1 MLRDESVSCMDGFV
15 IQLYVMDML
24 TKVGTGGPLARPCG
38 GTAVGNRLAPALR
51 QGKQL
56 TVQL

>member
-38 GTAVGNRLAPALR
+38 GTAVDRLAPALR